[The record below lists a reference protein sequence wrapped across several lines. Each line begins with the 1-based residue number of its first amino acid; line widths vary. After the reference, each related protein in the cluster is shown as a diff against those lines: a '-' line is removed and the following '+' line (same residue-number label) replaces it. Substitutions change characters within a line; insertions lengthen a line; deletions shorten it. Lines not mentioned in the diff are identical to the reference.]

1 MAFNDFINTS
11 IYTYPYVSADKY
23 STATYSSTGTSWD
36 ARVKTN
42 NKVITNMQ
50 GVDITP
56 DIKVSLEGDANID
69 IKDKLVYASDTYE
82 INRIYK
88 PQGVRVVHHTTIYAT
103 KVG

>member
-1 MAFNDFINTS
+1 MAFTDFLNTS
-11 IYTYPYVSADKY
+11 ITAYAYVSADKY
-23 STATYSSTGTSWD
+23 SKATYATSGTSYD

-42 NKVITNMQ
+42 NKIITSAQ
-50 GVDITP
+50 GEDITP
-56 DIKVSLEGDANID
+56 DVKISIEGDASINPE
-69 IKDKLVYASDTYE
+69 DKLVIGSDTYE